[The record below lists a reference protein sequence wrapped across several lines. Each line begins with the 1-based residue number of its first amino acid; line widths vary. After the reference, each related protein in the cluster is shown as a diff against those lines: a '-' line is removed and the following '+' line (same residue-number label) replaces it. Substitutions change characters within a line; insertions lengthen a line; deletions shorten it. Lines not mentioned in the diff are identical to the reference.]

1 MTVKTQSI
9 GEWSICH
16 VVDKQTER
24 VVTASG
30 DKAAGALKPDSKR
43 KSSGSGPQRPSFHH
57 KGDLS
62 APEGMGERRETEYEG
77 EGEGSKWEE
86 GGYLSQ
92 VRKDC
97 LWIDRRQTWPIGKG
111 RFIKVKGEPLCRD
124 EVLTF
129 KWACESVEPNETFDC
144 WASILQQLGLGN
156 QPQEEEVTTQGTGA

>member
-62 APEGMGERRETEYEG
+62 APEGQRTGNKRQRQEIEDKGETEGNEG
-77 EGEGSKWEE
+77 EG
-86 GGYLSQ
+86 GG
-92 VRKDC
+92 VFAPEWNK
-97 LWIDRRQTWPIGKG
+97 
-111 RFIKVKGEPLCRD
+111 
-124 EVLTF
+124 
-129 KWACESVEPNETFDC
+129 
-144 WASILQQLGLGN
+144 
-156 QPQEEEVTTQGTGA
+156 